1 MGRET
6 HHLTAK
12 QDLSKRGVR
21 DILGAVGSIAERR
34 AHLRPDGRAN
44 DELRQAVLTPRYLD
58 HNPASVLI
66 QMGKTWVLCV
76 ASVVEEVPVWLR
88 GQAQGWVTAEYGLL
102 PASTHTRTKRESRT
116 GGIRGRT
123 HEIQRMI
130 GRSLRA
136 ALDLRRL
143 GERTITI
150 DCDVIQA
157 DGGTRTAAVTGGYV
171 ALALAVTSLVQS
183 GAVHRNVWRAPV
195 AATSVGVVNG
205 QPLLDLCYQEDS
217 RAEVDINVV
226 MNARGRYIEVQGT
239 AEGQPFERAMLDD
252 LLDLAEGGI
261 AQLLAMQKQ
270 ALAD

>member
-1 MGRET
+1 MN
-6 HHLTAK
+6 
-12 QDLSKRGVR
+12 
-21 DILGAVGSIAERR
+21 
-34 AHLRPDGRAN
+34 LRPDGRAN
-44 DELRQAVLTPRYLD
+44 DQLRPAVLTPHYLD
-58 HNPASVLI
+58 NNPASVLM

-76 ASVVEEVPVWLR
+76 ASVAEEVPFWLR

-102 PASTHTRTKRESRT
+102 PASTHTRTQRESRT
-116 GGIRGRT
+116 GRIRGRT

-136 ALDLRRL
+136 ALDLRKL

-171 ALALAVTSLVQS
+171 ALALALTPLVQA

-195 AATSVGVVNG
+195 AAISVGVVNG

-226 MNARGRYIEVQGT
+226 MNARGHYIEVQGT
-239 AEGQPFERAMLDD
+239 AEGQPFERALLDG

-261 AQLLAMQKQ
+261 AQLLPVQKQ
-270 ALAD
+270 ALAG